1 MHRLFPV
8 YYPDIHKN
16 CHFESDELRYF
27 STLKVTLLD
36 VNNGLGTEQV
46 CCGNSPQYSQ
56 SLNWYNA
63 TRASLSPDYSSTDY
77 ASSVFFY
84 YLILCLKPSV
94 L

>member
-16 CHFESDELRYF
+16 CRFESDELRYF

-46 CCGNSPQYSQ
+46 CCGDSPQYS
-56 SLNWYNA
+56 SLLIGTMLLERRYHQTILA
-63 TRASLSPDYSSTDY
+63 QIMPAVYFFITLSC
-77 ASSVFFY
+77 A
-84 YLILCLKPSV
+84 
-94 L
+94 